1 MFKKIIA
8 KYGDVEGTHASTML
22 EGIVHAYCDSGITTD
37 GLSANDVTVLEDYFT
52 HKTIFEVGDVEAMN
66 NFVLAADYEFEGLDM
81 LKARDSLEF
90 IAMHKFGGDLEECLM
105 ELADEAQF

>member
-8 KYGDVEGTHASTML
+8 KYGNVKGTHASTML

-52 HKTIFEVGDVEAMN
+52 HKTIFGHGDVEAMN
-66 NFVLAADYEFEGLDM
+66 NFVLAADYEFKGLDM

-90 IAMHKFGGDLEECLM
+90 IAKHKFGGDLEECLM